1 MMESAKSSEFMISE
15 IKFGKSK
22 LSKERVVTIS
32 LLTIAFIFMIVGI
45 VLMAVAAS
53 EKKVDK
59 EYASPSSS
67 VKQVGKE
74 CASPSSSSN
83 QEGQVRSTPT
93 AITKAL
99 TTMAPP
105 SRCGFNRRSS
115 KRRSCRISRS
125 REVDLL
131 QTSSLRRSC

>member
-1 MMESAKSSEFMISE
+1 MANICHTSYNPDTRAAFYSTGKLNTDSNCQSDCVVSGKSAHTYIHLYIMMESAKSSEFMISE
-15 IKFGKSK
+15 IKFGQSR

-74 CASPSSSSN
+74 CSSPSSSSN
-83 QEGQVRSTPT
+83 QEG
-93 AITKAL
+93 
-99 TTMAPP
+99 
-105 SRCGFNRRSS
+105 
-115 KRRSCRISRS
+115 
-125 REVDLL
+125 
-131 QTSSLRRSC
+131 